1 MACAR
6 VLSFRILPGRENEVT
21 ECTTRLDALQ
31 REAEGYSCRVS
42 FSSADDP
49 RHIMIV
55 TIWDER
61 HHADAFALHEAT
73 VACMARIRAASQET
87 PIIQGEY
94 DVINSDPADLI
105 ASHRH

>member
-6 VLSFRILPGRENEVT
+6 ILSFRINPGGQNEVT
-21 ECTTRLDALQ
+21 ECTNRLDALQ
-31 REAEGYSCRVS
+31 RGAEGYICRVS
-42 FSSADDP
+42 FTAAEDP

-61 HHADAFALHEAT
+61 HHADAFALHDAT
-73 VACMARIRAASQET
+73 VACMARIRAVSSEI
-87 PIIQGEY
+87 PIAQGEY

-105 ASHRH
+105 ARHRG